1 MTDAA
6 GIAAFFTADH
16 RACDASW
23 ASVEAA
29 VEAGDDAV
37 ALAAWTAFDGSLRRH
52 LDMEEQVLFPAIV
65 AAGGPSQGPLQV
77 MLMEHQQ
84 MRGVLDAMAGC
95 ADAGDFEAL
104 ADHGDTLLMVIQ
116 QHNAKEEMIVY
127 RMAEQLL
134 GHRWAELQPKLARY

>member
-65 AAGGPSQGPLQV
+65 ADGGPV
-77 MLMEHQQ
+77 
-84 MRGVLDAMAGC
+84 D
-95 ADAGDFEAL
+95 
-104 ADHGDTLLMVIQ
+104 LL
-116 QHNAKEEMIVY
+116 
-127 RMAEQLL
+127 
-134 GHRWAELQPKLARY
+134 ELQDVGRAVAISHDRSHGGSSGSARETVSSGTLGAWGAGPGTGRTL